1 MNGNMEKM
9 DKKST
14 KPCSIV
20 IKLTQRRYEYLFIQ
34 KNNNEKN
41 SFTDKQNHCILG
53 PFPRHMAENDY
64 KQSTTR

>member
-1 MNGNMEKM
+1 METW
-9 DKKST
+9 KKWI
-14 KPCSIV
+14 KAQNHVLI